1 MPTKRFPLEPG
12 GPDRLEIEWEGSFK
26 NFTVSLDGVVLGS
39 FEDYK
44 ALKAGRSFPLEE
56 GSVVRVQLG
65 QWLVIP
71 ELRLTLD
78 GAPLPGSPGDPEQ
91 LLAGAANVIFFVA
104 GLSFVLGLAALAL
117 DVSFL
122 KMLGAN
128 GWAILAGL
136 VYGGLGFQVKK
147 RQMWALALAV
157 ILYVLDGALTLAMSV
172 EPGATPG
179 VGGIFIRTVFTL
191 MMVRGFGAIR
201 ALESRP
207 RSRRARR
214 PVPSKPQSQTTGGMA
229 PAQRPAMNAAKRKAL
244 AEAPATT
251 QMVGLRR
258 PAEVKTRSST
268 DAAASVLRFVAFKC
282 EISPKGLRVTSPRG
296 GVREV
301 AFAEIR
307 SLFVRQLPPDPPWSS
322 QVLFDALPAG
332 TNGSG
337 EPVRIFGTTVVNY
350 GALPTGASTSRL
362 ENLRNFAA
370 YLAAQ
375 NPTLS
380 IDPETAHFIQG
391 PKAPARFST
400 MVEFHE
406 YDSRFDGG

>member
-91 LLAGAANVIFFVA
+91 LLAGAANVIFVVG
-104 GLSFVLGLAALAL
+104 GLSRVVGLAALAL

-191 MMVRGFGAIR
+191 MMVRGFGAIK
-201 ALESRP
+201 ALEARP
-207 RSRRARR
+207 RSRRSRR

-229 PAQRPAMNAAKRKAL
+229 PVQRPAMNAAKRKAMT
-244 AEAPATT
+244 EAPSTT
-251 QMVGLRR
+251 QMV
-258 PAEVKTRSST
+258 
-268 DAAASVLRFVAFKC
+268 
-282 EISPKGLRVTSPRG
+282 
-296 GVREV
+296 
-301 AFAEIR
+301 
-307 SLFVRQLPPDPPWSS
+307 
-322 QVLFDALPAG
+322 
-332 TNGSG
+332 
-337 EPVRIFGTTVVNY
+337 
-350 GALPTGASTSRL
+350 
-362 ENLRNFAA
+362 
-370 YLAAQ
+370 
-375 NPTLS
+375 
-380 IDPETAHFIQG
+380 
-391 PKAPARFST
+391 
-400 MVEFHE
+400 
-406 YDSRFDGG
+406 